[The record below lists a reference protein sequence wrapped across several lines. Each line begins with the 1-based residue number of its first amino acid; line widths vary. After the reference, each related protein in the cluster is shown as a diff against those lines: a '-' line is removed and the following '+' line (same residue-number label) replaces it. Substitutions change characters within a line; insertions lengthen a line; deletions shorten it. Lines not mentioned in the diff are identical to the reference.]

1 MFFCDMCSHA
11 LICLVLLVD
20 GFPLKIYMYIYRV
33 FLLVKEFILILRCT
47 TVVIG
52 FGHRVS
58 SSPGFRLIFRVSI
71 QIGGLDFC

>member
-1 MFFCDMCSHA
+1 ML

-20 GFPLKIYMYIYRV
+20 GFPLKKIYIYIYIYRV
-33 FLLVKEFILILRCT
+33 FLIVKEFILILRCT
-47 TVVIG
+47 IVVIG
-52 FGHRVS
+52 FEHWLS